1 MGCID
6 CMLIAS
12 LHADCVPHQVAALME
27 DMGCIDSLIKAAAAH
42 PNSEEVQASAAGAM
56 RNLAVSDYSKQ
67 SIADAEGLEML
78 INASR
83 VHLQSATVQTQVTAR
98 PCGICAC

>member
-42 PNSEEVQASAAGAM
+42 PNSEEVQASTAGAM
-56 RNLAVSDYSKQ
+56 RNLAVSDDSKQ